1 MTSDI
6 YTLYKGI
13 LYGLCPCHGYNSFQ
27 GRTGGFY
34 HLVCRHGVSS
44 NNIVYLLFHA
54 EKICTELAV
63 VIVKLVIR
71 DCKTDQRVFLFLLV
85 HCGIKNTYALRV
97 CEGCGRP
104 VPLPQ
109 VPPHRFY

>member
-1 MTSDI
+1 M
-6 YTLYKGI
+6 
-13 LYGLCPCHGYNSFQ
+13 
-27 GRTGGFY
+27 
-34 HLVCRHGVSS
+34 SS

-85 HCGIKNTYALRV
+85 HCGIKNTYALLV

-109 VPPHRFY
+109 VPPSSFLLMIRHADLLGT